1 MPFLSSIASGSV
13 RGYGFGFALA
23 ASAAPTNSYFPIASY
38 TVPSGGVSSIT
49 FGGLP
54 QTFTNLQIRVL
65 LKSTYTS
72 DNRAAFCVRFNGDT
86 TSSYNTH
93 NLIAEGSGTP
103 TAGSSGTN
111 TFMFGS
117 PNSEFPASGSGVSSA
132 SIFGAAVIDL
142 LDYTNV
148 NKFKTAKFLGG
159 WDNNGATGRITFES
173 GLYRSLN
180 AITSINFYTDNG
192 NWAEFSNISIY
203 GVN

>member
-1 MPFLSSIASGSV
+1 MPIISSKGGLSSG
-13 RGYGFGFALA
+13 GYGQFAYTA
-23 ASAAPTNSYFPIASY
+23 TSAAPTNSYFPIASY

-54 QTFTNLQIRVL
+54 QTYSHLQIRALV
-65 LKSTYTS
+65 KGTDAT
-72 DNRAAFCVRFNGDT
+72 DNRVAFSVQFNGDT

-103 TAGSSGTN
+103 TAGSSGST
-111 TFMFGS
+111 TYMFGN

-132 SIFGAAVIDL
+132 SIFGAAVIDV

-180 AITSINFYTDNG
+180 TITSIYIYPNIG
-192 NWAEFSNISIY
+192 SWAQHTNISIY